1 MVSESDPAHLTGFYN
16 PFWASQHEIIWS
28 YKIIII
34 FNYTKMMQF
43 KNSADCMIQGSQ
55 RGSVIKVQT
64 KNCSTD
70 LNVHWIFNGN
80 NGEQWQMLLEN

>member
-1 MVSESDPAHLTGFYN
+1 
-16 PFWASQHEIIWS
+16 
-28 YKIIII
+28 
-34 FNYTKMMQF
+34 MQF

-55 RGSVIKVQT
+55 RGSVIEVQT

-70 LNVHWIFNGN
+70 LHVHWIFNGN